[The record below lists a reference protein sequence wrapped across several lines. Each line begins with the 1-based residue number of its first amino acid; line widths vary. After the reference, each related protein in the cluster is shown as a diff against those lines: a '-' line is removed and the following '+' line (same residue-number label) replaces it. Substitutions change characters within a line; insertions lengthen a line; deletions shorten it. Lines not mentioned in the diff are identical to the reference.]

1 MGSCLIIPFIKKRR
15 QRVREVQLTATGD
28 QVEESSPI
36 SKPRLLVT
44 GLPCSAPEARNGDRH
59 CWSEQ
64 TWAESWAWGEGDRME
79 SIRGPWVPGQASSC
93 SQKGTGIHNQDRR
106 NMAVQGVGAVRHLK
120 GQTREFPGDLVVK
133 TWHFHHCG
141 PSSVPGLGIEI
152 PYQTAAYR
160 SQKKKKNSRAKLN
173 INLPPLTPYL
183 KPSLAPHC
191 S

>member
-1 MGSCLIIPFIKKRR
+1 MGRR
-15 QRVREVQLTATGD
+15 GQNGQSDL
-28 QVEESSPI
+28 
-36 SKPRLLVT
+36 
-44 GLPCSAPEARNGDRH
+44 CS
-59 CWSEQ
+59 
-64 TWAESWAWGEGDRME
+64 E

-160 SQKKKKNSRAKLN
+160 SQKKKKKFKGQIKHKCTSSHSVLKTLSGSALLLELSSKSCLG
-173 INLPPLTPYL
+173 LHWGQQTMAQGPYL
-183 KPSLAPHC
+183 AGSLIP
-191 S
+191 